1 MNNRHRSPLCFV
13 ALVLSGLPFAPAA
26 RADLGVP
33 ISQRTPIRADD
44 GIDPTFNREPVIA
57 TDGDGLWIAAWQE
70 SSTVAYAGFEVFV
83 ARSVDSGGHWS
94 APVPLNPNA
103 FVDTNGDTGP
113 SIATDG
119 QGRWVAV
126 WQSAVPDSTGVQSE
140 IKTARSIDNGANWSL
155 PTPVNANAAA
165 DPDDELD
172 PAVGT
177 DGQGHWIA
185 AWRTGDA
192 NSSSTTAFDIVY
204 TRSID
209 NGANWTSPLPL
220 SGNLAFDSIPRM
232 ATDGQGHWVVV
243 WAAAGRCI
251 YVRSIDNGENWS
263 APALLSTNGSALSNE
278 IQPDVSA
285 DGGGHWVALWSSN
298 DTLGGAV
305 GANRKILVARSVDHG
320 ASWSGPA
327 PLSTPAAPEFDSQPS
342 LTTDRQ
348 GNWAA
353 VWHRA
358 NKTAGKTD
366 VIVARSIDEG
376 ATWSS
381 PSVLDTIAN
390 GDTTSFPRIATDGRG
405 EWVTAWHTQD
415 ASFNSHVFS
424 AHFGLPDCNSNLVGD
439 PLETAAGISPDIN
452 NNRVPDFCEV
462 LGLPP
467 AGSGCGGGP
476 CGVGAAAFA
485 PVTLL
490 AATRLR
496 RSSRRARKG
505 DSNV

>member
-1 MNNRHRSPLCFV
+1 MNNRHRSPQCFV
-13 ALVLSGLPFAPAA
+13 ALVVSGLSFAPAA

-33 ISQRTPIRADD
+33 ISQPRPIRADV
-44 GIDPTFNREPVIA
+44 GLDPIFNREPVIE
-57 TDGDGLWIAAWQE
+57 TDGQGLWIAAWQE
-70 SSTVAYAGFEVFV
+70 SSTVSYAGFEVLF
-83 ARSVDSGGHWS
+83 ARSVDRGGNWS
-94 APVPLNPNA
+94 VPVPLNANA
-103 FVDTNGDTGP
+103 SASTAGDTCP
-113 SIATDG
+113 SIATDR
-119 QGRWVAV
+119 QGHWVAV
-126 WQSAVPDSTGVQSE
+126 WQSAIPVSAGVESE

-155 PTPVNANAAA
+155 PTPVNANAGT

-172 PAVGT
+172 PSVVT

-204 TRSID
+204 ARSID

-220 SGNLAFDSIPRM
+220 SGNLAFDAIPRM

-243 WAAAGRCI
+243 WASAGQCI

-263 APALLSTNGSALSNE
+263 APALLNANGPALASE

-285 DGGGHWVALWSSN
+285 DGGGHWVAIWSSN

-305 GANRKILVARSVDHG
+305 GANRKILVARSIDNG

-327 PLSTPAAPEFDSQPS
+327 PLSTPAAAEFDSQPS

-348 GNWAA
+348 GHWAA

-358 NKTAGKTD
+358 NKPAARTD

-381 PSVLDTIAN
+381 PSVIDTIAN
-390 GDTTSFPRIATDGRG
+390 GDTTSSPRVATDGRG
-405 EWVTAWHTQD
+405 EWVTVWHTQD
-415 ASFNSHVFS
+415 AAFNNHVLG
-424 AHFGLPDCNSNLVGD
+424 AHFGLPDCNQNLIGD
-439 PLETAAGISPDIN
+439 PAETALFLVPDLN
-452 NNRVPDFCEV
+452 FNRVPDVCEV

-467 AGSGCGGGP
+467 AASGCGGGP

-485 PVTLL
+485 PLTLL

-496 RSSRRARKG
+496 RTARHLRKG
-505 DSNV
+505 ESNA